1 MADVIIA
8 LGSNLGDRLQM
19 LRKAAAFLQE
29 LSTTPISVS
38 SAYET
43 DPVGASTQRY
53 LNAVARVS
61 TELRPGALLGYLKD
75 WEVAQGRDPD
85 AGRWTDRLID
95 LDIIDYDRRYVEE
108 AELVVPHP
116 ECTKRRFVMQP
127 LSEIAPDWVHPTEGL
142 RIDDILAELPETGIR
157 KGAAFW

>member
-8 LGSNLGDRLQM
+8 LGSNLGDRLEM
-19 LRKAAAFLQE
+19 LRKAADFLQE
-29 LSTTPISVS
+29 LSTTPITVS

-43 DPVGASTQRY
+43 DPVGASTQTY

-61 TELRPGALLGYLKD
+61 TSLRPGELLGQLKD

-95 LDIIDYDRRYVEE
+95 LDIIDYDGRYVEE

-116 ECTKRRFVMQP
+116 ECMKRRFVMQP
-127 LSEIAPDWVHPTEGL
+127 LSEIAPDWVHPTEGV
-142 RIDDILAELPETGIR
+142 RIDDILSDLPETGIR

>member
-8 LGSNLGDRLQM
+8 LGSNLGDRLEM
-19 LRKAAAFLQE
+19 LRRAAEFLQG
-29 LSTTPISVS
+29 LSTTPITVS

-43 DPVGASTQRY
+43 EPVGASTKRY
-53 LNAVARVS
+53 FNAVARVS
-61 TELRPGALLGYLKD
+61 TDLKPGALLRRLKD
-75 WEVAQGRDPD
+75 WEVEQGRDPD

-95 LDIIDYDRRYVEE
+95 LDIIDYAHCYVEE

-116 ECTKRRFVMQP
+116 ECMKRRFVMEP
-127 LSEIAPDWVHPTEGL
+127 LSEIAPDWVHPTEGV

>member
-8 LGSNLGDRLQM
+8 LGSNLGERLEM
-19 LRKAAAFLQE
+19 LRRAAEFLQE
-29 LSTTPISVS
+29 LSTEPISVS

-43 DPVGASTQRY
+43 DPVGASTKTY

-61 TELRPGALLGYLKD
+61 TSLRPGELLRRLKD

-95 LDIIDYDRRYVEE
+95 LDIIAYGRAYLEE
-108 AELVVPHP
+108 AELVIPHP
-116 ECTKRRFVMQP
+116 ECMKRRFVMEP
-127 LSEIAPDWVHPTEGL
+127 LSEIAPDWVHPTEGI
-142 RIDDILAELPETGIR
+142 RIDDILSDLPETGIR